1 MIYGSR
7 VSHTLEVHRSPVV
20 STHPMR
26 YSLHCIMAD
35 RLVWYYLHWPF
46 MSVTETGYDV
56 ITFNK
61 YTSEN
66 SHHVGLPHGRF
77 YGESTGIGNIY
88 FMLHYLKCVMG
99 AHVQSESTRSM
110 LIHSTA
116 AQGE

>member
-1 MIYGSR
+1 
-7 VSHTLEVHRSPVV
+7 
-20 STHPMR
+20 
-26 YSLHCIMAD
+26 MAD

-99 AHVQSESTRSM
+99 AHVQSESTCSM